1 MQARPIRPIFGALHR
16 WVGLL
21 MAAFLFFSG
30 CTGAIISWDHELDE
44 ALNEHL
50 LDARAAGA
58 PRPALELARQLEA
71 RHPRVEVTHS
81 PLLAEAGHSFAFW
94 VEPKVDP
101 KTRKLF
107 DVDYNQVFVDP
118 ASGVELGRREWGA
131 AWPITRENFVSFL
144 YKLHYSLHL
153 PEMFGTDLWGMW
165 LLGGIA
171 ILWTLDCFVGFYLT
185 LPARRRTHAAR
196 DALAPDDV
204 ASTPL
209 PTKSFWRR
217 WKPSWNVRWRG
228 GAYRVN
234 FDLHRAAGLWT
245 WGLLFVLAFTAFSMN
260 LYREVFFPVMS
271 LVSNVTPSPFD
282 LRTPKSVHEPIAPRL
297 QREDVVPLATAEA
310 RRRGWQ
316 QPAGEV
322 FYAREYGIYGVQ
334 FFHPEDG
341 HGAAGVGH
349 RRLYFD
355 ALDGRPLGDKE
366 PWQGTAADIFVQAQ
380 FPVHSGRILGVPGR
394 VLVSLMGVVV
404 AGLSVTG
411 VYVWW
416 RKRRARA
423 ETTARPWGAAK
434 PAGRQTQAA

>member
-1 MQARPIRPIFGALHR
+1 MRPIFGALHR

-44 ALNEHL
+44 ALNAHL

-58 PRPALELARQLEA
+58 PRSALELARQLEA
-71 RHPRVEVTHS
+71 RHPRMEVTHL
-81 PLLAEAGHSFAFW
+81 PLTAEAGHSFAFW

-101 KTRKLF
+101 STKQLF

-131 AWPITRENFVSFL
+131 AWPITRENLVSFL

-153 PEMFGTDLWGMW
+153 PEMFGTDLWGTW
-165 LLGGIA
+165 LLGVIA

-185 LPARRRTHAAR
+185 LPARRRKRTAP
-196 DALAPDDV
+196 DLLAPGD
-204 ASTPL
+204 AATPL
-209 PTKSFWRR
+209 PSKSFWRR
-217 WKPSWNVRWRG
+217 WQPSWKVRWRG
-228 GAYRVN
+228 GPYRVN

-282 LRTPKSVHEPIAPRL
+282 LRTPKSAHEPIAPRL

-316 QPAGEV
+316 QPAADV
-322 FYAREYGIYGVQ
+322 FYARDYGIYGVQ

-355 ALDGRPLGDKE
+355 ALDGRLLGDKE

-380 FPVHSGRILGVPGR
+380 FPLHSGRILGVPGR
-394 VLVSLMGVVV
+394 VLISLMGLVV

-416 RKRRARA
+416 RKRGARA
-423 ETTARPWGAAK
+423 KGRAATANKDDFRCASLPGE
-434 PAGRQTQAA
+434 Q